1 MRIKNSVAVL
11 VGLIACATV
20 LAPQASA
27 SGTAVSGTV
36 VVKGTAAKG
45 TGTQGTGTQ
54 GAAAK
59 GTAASGTGVKASA
72 PAGATR
78 YTLSLS
84 GAQSTWYRAV
94 RLSCPADPSG
104 HLHPKGDQ
112 ACSDLAAV
120 QGNIANMRRDTQR
133 CAPGGGSIT
142 ATMSGTYD
150 GRSVQW
156 NKTYRDQCEMFTAT
170 RAVFRF

>member
-11 VGLIACATV
+11 VGALACATV
-20 LAPQASA
+20 LAPPASA

-36 VVKGTAAKG
+36 VVKGAAASGARGTAAK
-45 TGTQGTGTQ
+45 
-54 GAAAK
+54 AAAP
-59 GTAASGTGVKASA
+59 G
-72 PAGATR
+72 GATR

-112 ACSDLAAV
+112 ACADLATV

>member
-11 VGLIACATV
+11 VGMIACATL

-45 TGTQGTGTQ
+45 AGTSGTGTT
-54 GAAAK
+54 GA
-59 GTAASGTGVKASA
+59 KANA